1 MNHTDHK
8 NLALAART
16 LVLGVPRIPPRSVSS
31 FLIFSVTFGA
41 LLFGV
46 ANPAVAQ
53 SKGDEY
59 RLKAAFLFHFT
70 QLVDW
75 PPDAFGSDSDPV
87 TLCTVGEDPFH
98 GDLDAAVEGKSIGA
112 RPLRVRHFKQP
123 QDIQGCQLLFVGN
136 RDSARISALLVG
148 LKDSPVLTVGE
159 ADDFVKEGG
168 MIGFFIENDKI
179 RFDINLQ
186 SAEHAKLRI
195 SSRLLLL
202 ARKVIGNQK

>member
-1 MNHTDHK
+1 LNHVGHK
-8 NLALAART
+8 NLALTART
-16 LVLGVPRIPPRSVSS
+16 LGFGRPGILLRAVSS
-31 FLIFSVTFGA
+31 FLILSVTLGV
-41 LLFGV
+41 LLLGV

-53 SKGDEY
+53 SKADEY

-70 QLVDW
+70 QLIDW
-75 PPDAFGSDSDPV
+75 PPGAFGSDSDPV

-98 GDLDAAVEGKSIGA
+98 GDLDAAVEGKSMGA

-123 QDIQGCQLLFVGN
+123 ADIQGCQLLFVGN
-136 RDSARISALLVG
+136 RDSARTSALLLG

-159 ADDFVKEGG
+159 TDDFVKEGG

>member
-1 MNHTDHK
+1 
-8 NLALAART
+8 
-16 LVLGVPRIPPRSVSS
+16 
-31 FLIFSVTFGA
+31 LIFSVTLGV

-46 ANPAVAQ
+46 ASPAAAQ
-53 SKGDEY
+53 SRADEY
-59 RLKAAFLFHFT
+59 RLKAAFLFHFA

-75 PPDAFGSDSDPV
+75 PPAAFRSDSDPL

-123 QDIQGCQLLFVGN
+123 QDIQGCQLLFVAN
-136 RDSARISALLVG
+136 HESANVSTLLAG

-159 ADDFVKEGG
+159 ADSFVKQGG
-168 MIGFFIENDKI
+168 MIGFFIENDSI

-202 ARKVIGNQK
+202 ARTVIGNQK

>member
-1 MNHTDHK
+1 T
-8 NLALAART
+8 
-16 LVLGVPRIPPRSVSS
+16 
-31 FLIFSVTFGA
+31 FSVTFGV

-46 ANPAVAQ
+46 ARLAVAQ
-53 SKGDEY
+53 SKADEY
-59 RLKAAFLFHFT
+59 RLKAAFLFHFA

-75 PPDAFGSDSDPV
+75 PPGAFASDSDPV

-123 QDIQGCQLLFVGN
+123 QDIRGCQLLFVGN
-136 RDSARISALLVG
+136 RDSANVSALFAA

-159 ADDFVKEGG
+159 ADDFVKQGG

-202 ARKVIGNQK
+202 ARKVTGSQK

>member
-1 MNHTDHK
+1 LNHTGHK
-8 NLALAART
+8 NLAVAVRAF
-16 LVLGVPRIPPRSVSS
+16 VLGVPAIPLRSVSC
-31 FLIFSVTFGA
+31 FLIFSLAFGV

-46 ANPAVAQ
+46 TNPAVAQ
-53 SKGDEY
+53 SNADEY
-59 RLKAAFLFHFT
+59 RLKAAFLFHFA

-75 PPDAFGSDSDPV
+75 PSTAFASDSDPV

-98 GDLDAAVEGKSIGA
+98 GDLAAAVEGKSIGA

-136 RDSARISALLVG
+136 RDSANVSALLAT

-159 ADDFVKEGG
+159 TDDFVKQGG

-186 SAEHAKLRI
+186 SAGHAKLRI

-202 ARKVIGNQK
+202 ARKVTGNQK

>member
-1 MNHTDHK
+1 M
-8 NLALAART
+8 
-16 LVLGVPRIPPRSVSS
+16 IPPRSGSS
-31 FLIFSVTFGA
+31 FLILSVTLGV

-46 ANPAVAQ
+46 ANPVLAQ
-53 SKGDEY
+53 SKADEY

-75 PPDAFGSDSDPV
+75 PPDAFGNDSDPV

-98 GDLDAAVEGKSIGA
+98 GDLDAAVVGKTMGA

-123 QDIQGCQLLFVGN
+123 EDIQGCQLLFVGN
-136 RDSARISALLVG
+136 RDSARTSALLAG

-159 ADDFVKEGG
+159 TDDFVKEGG